1 MAMIDYGAVVF
12 KNGRQINHDMF
23 MDMQETVGWVD
34 WPKSRYK
41 DCDCL
46 DEDGYA
52 NCGNC
57 PKSEK
62 KHMSDPEIGEWDYVK
77 ADCRGKELHID
88 GKLDGNYFAFIGDE
102 HLTFCFYKAYCT
114 VVVDRSKVLDLCG
127 ADSDYQDRGHMS
139 FRGEAKG
146 IPYHIRN
153 VGGRNVWLFSAR
165 YKGDTYNVIYGY
177 GIDVDRKCWNRIKVR
192 YLGRK
197 ASRAVDRL
205 YARFSTD
212 G

>member
-23 MDMQETVGWVD
+23 MDMQEAVGWESV
-34 WPKSRYK
+34 PYK
-41 DCDCL
+41 
-46 DEDGYA
+46 
-52 NCGNC
+52 
-57 PKSEK
+57 
-62 KHMSDPEIGEWDYVK
+62 
-77 ADCRGKELHID
+77 
-88 GKLDGNYFAFIGDE
+88 GNYFAYVGDRE
-102 HLTFCFYKAYCT
+102 LTFCFYKHYCG
-114 VVVDRSKVLDLCG
+114 VVVNGRQTQSLYG
-127 ADSDYQDRGHMS
+127 ADCSYNDRGHMS
-139 FRGEAKG
+139 YRGEANG

-205 YARFSTD
+205 YTRFSTD
-212 G
+212 R

>member
-23 MDMQETVGWVD
+23 MDMQEAVGWVD
-34 WPKSRYK
+34 VPRKRYP
-41 DCDCL
+41 DCDFVDDL
-46 DEDGYA
+46 GYSL
-52 NCGNC
+52 CENC
-57 PKSEK
+57 PKAQWQPLK
-62 KHMSDPEIGEWDYVK
+62 CVSDKGSVFVG
-77 ADCRGKELHID
+77 DCRGSKRTQSP
-88 GKLDGNYFAFIGDE
+88 GKLDGNYFAFVGDRE
-102 HLTFCFYKAYCT
+102 LTFCFYKHYCA
-114 VVVDRSKVLDLCG
+114 VVVNGKVVRALFG
-127 ADSDYQDRGHMS
+127 ADTDESRGHMS

-212 G
+212 R